1 MNEAGADS
9 LSSGFMPHGMCYLW
23 QPGVLGLHV
32 TADALISAAYF
43 SIPFTLVYFVR
54 KRTDLRF
61 SWILVCFAVFIV
73 ACGASHLMEIWTIWR
88 PDYWLSGAVKAVTA
102 LASVPTAI
110 LLAKLVPVALRLPS
124 PSALEDAN
132 RELAR
137 EVAERK
143 AAEAT
148 VRAINSS
155 LEARVAE
162 RTAELESA
170 NARVAGTAEQLRLT
184 IEAAPTSMIMAD
196 GAGTMVLVNA
206 AVERLFGYRREQLLG
221 RPLAMLLPER
231 LRPWRGEIAA
241 DLLGLRHDG
250 SEVPIEIAQNTLKT
264 PDGEFVL
271 STIVDLSYRKRAEQ
285 LQQQMTALVESADDA
300 ILTLSLEGRV
310 ESWNPAAERLLCY
323 PAADIIGRPVS
334 LLLPDDRKNEEDMFL
349 ERIREGSHVA
359 HYETVRRRSDGSLVD
374 VSLTISPIHTPTGA
388 VVGASKI
395 MRDISE
401 RRHFIEQLQDL
412 NLALEQ
418 RVDART
424 AELKEREALLQEIHH
439 RVKNNLQVISSLISM
454 QARSLADAP
463 SRAAL
468 RQCQA
473 RVATMAQIH
482 EMLYQS
488 KDYTRV
494 PFSKYAQDLAV
505 RVVSASGLSPG
516 AIGLKF
522 ALDELWLAVDKA
534 IPCGLILNELVA
546 NAVKHGFPDGL
557 NGTIHVALSHHD
569 GQVELSVADDGVG
582 LPAEFD
588 RAKSASLGVQLVSTL
603 AEQLDGRFD
612 IVRGPQAEFR
622 VTFPLEVTA

>member
-1 MNEAGADS
+1 
-9 LSSGFMPHGMCYLW
+9 
-23 QPGVLGLHV
+23 
-32 TADALISAAYF
+32 
-43 SIPFTLVYFVR
+43 
-54 KRTDLRF
+54 
-61 SWILVCFAVFIV
+61 
-73 ACGASHLMEIWTIWR
+73 
-88 PDYWLSGAVKAVTA
+88 
-102 LASVPTAI
+102 
-110 LLAKLVPVALRLPS
+110 VPVALRLPS

-231 LRPWRGEIAA
+231 LRPWRSEIAA

-323 PAADIIGRPVS
+323 PAAEIIGRPVS

-424 AELKEREALLQEIHH
+424 AELKER
-439 RVKNNLQVISSLISM
+439 VSSACRRAPWPMRLR
-454 QARSLADAP
+454 AR
-463 SRAAL
+463 R
-468 RQCQA
+468 C
-473 RVATMAQIH
+473 
-482 EMLYQS
+482 
-488 KDYTRV
+488 
-494 PFSKYAQDLAV
+494 
-505 RVVSASGLSPG
+505 
-516 AIGLKF
+516 
-522 ALDELWLAVDKA
+522 
-534 IPCGLILNELVA
+534 A
-546 NAVKHGFPDGL
+546 NARRAWRRWRRSTRCCINPRITPGCRFP
-557 NGTIHVALSHHD
+557 NTRRIWRCVW
-569 GQVELSVADDGVG
+569 
-582 LPAEFD
+582 
-588 RAKSASLGVQLVSTL
+588 
-603 AEQLDGRFD
+603 
-612 IVRGPQAEFR
+612 
-622 VTFPLEVTA
+622 